1 METTKLSTKGQIVLP
16 KELRSARA
24 WVPGTEFTV
33 EATPE
38 GVLLRPVTQ
47 AKKYSI
53 SDLAGILK
61 RPGRAPLT
69 DKQIKAALDREV
81 KRKYDSGRY

>member
-1 METTKLSTKGQIVLP
+1 MQTTKLSTKGQIVLP

-24 WVPGTEFTV
+24 WRPGTEFTV

-38 GVLLRPVTQ
+38 GVLLRPVRRVPRTTL
-47 AKKYSI
+47 SEV
-53 SDLAGILK
+53 AGILK

-69 DKQIKAALDREV
+69 DKQIDEAMEREI
-81 KRKYDSGRY
+81 KREHARGRY